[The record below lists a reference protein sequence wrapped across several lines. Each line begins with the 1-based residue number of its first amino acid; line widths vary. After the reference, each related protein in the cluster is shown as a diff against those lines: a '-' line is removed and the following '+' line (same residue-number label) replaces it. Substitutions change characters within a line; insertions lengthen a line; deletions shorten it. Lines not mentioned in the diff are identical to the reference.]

1 MQRYITRQAALG
13 GFHTE
18 KLLAHAHQ
26 DTLHEEVVACHG
38 DRRITR
44 GYMGMSI
51 SEETNKDVS
60 MDVNMGLGQ
69 FQNSV
74 KLY

>member
-1 MQRYITRQAALG
+1 MRRWW
-13 GFHTE
+13 
-18 KLLAHAHQ
+18 
-26 DTLHEEVVACHG
+26 HG

-60 MDVNMGLGQ
+60 MDVNLGLGQ
-69 FQNSV
+69 FENSV